1 MFKTFMGST
10 ALLLVS
16 TQLWADPS
24 SDRAMELLKKA
35 TQRLES
41 AQTISVNAVATFDVI
56 EPADDFKI
64 QKTFLME
71 VRFKRPDKL
80 FATKT
85 GAENQKA
92 YFDGKSVTVI
102 EPLQKKYAQESL
114 SGDIDD
120 LVDKLGS
127 LNIEAPLADLLLSN
141 ISELA
146 QKSVQKAWYIGT
158 SRIGGR
164 NCEQVAVRTPI
175 ADWQLWISQ
184 GDNAFICKSLITTR
198 SLAQAPQYEVTFGEW
213 KFNSEIADS
222 MFAAQIPEGAT
233 QVPFA
238 AGTFRFA
245 F

>member
-1 MFKTFMGST
+1 MLKTFIGST

-24 SDRAMELLKKA
+24 SDRAVDLLKKA

-41 AQTISVNAVATFDVI
+41 AQSISVNAAATIDVI
-56 EPADDFKI
+56 DSMDDFKI

-85 GAENQKA
+85 GDENQRA

-114 SGDIDD
+114 TGDIDD

-146 QKSVQKAWYIGT
+146 QKSVQKARYIGT
-158 SRIGGR
+158 SRVAGR
-164 NCEQVAVRTPI
+164 NCEHIAVRTPI
-175 ADWQLWISQ
+175 ADWQLWLSQ
-184 GDNAFICKSLITTR
+184 GDNTFICKSLITTR

-213 KFNSEIADS
+213 KFNTEIADS
-222 MFAAQIPEGAT
+222 MFAPQIPDGAAL
-233 QVPFA
+233 VPFTPA
-238 AGTFRFA
+238 SFRFA
-245 F
+245 L